1 MIQTDAEIL
10 AAVAEELKHADARSG
25 VYRDGMADVLRY
37 RVRGVAIPRRY
48 RPGTIECD
56 AYYAGNSHGHA
67 LWRKLLESGAVCE
80 TSGKR
85 RD

>member
-10 AAVAEELKHADARSG
+10 AAVAEELKHADARSD
-25 VYRDGMADVLRY
+25 VYKEGMADVLRY
-37 RVRGVAIPRRY
+37 RVHGVAIPPRY

-67 LWRKLLESGAVCE
+67 LWRKLDGADLCE
-80 TSGKR
+80 ARGKR
-85 RD
+85 HD